1 MEGGAERSKCQ
12 FILFF
17 NHFLFQ
23 LTDDVEKSRS
33 TFEALNSQ
41 LLEEL
46 PKLLEVSTS
55 IFNDSVS
62 EFVLL
67 RKIFVGK
74 VTKELLS
81 LMDVSLFSID

>member
-1 MEGGAERSKCQ
+1 MSIYIQ
-12 FILFF
+12 TFF
-17 NHFLFQ
+17 FQ

-81 LMDVSLFSID
+81 LMDVSIFSID

>member
-1 MEGGAERSKCQ
+1 MPTPPNVFR
-12 FILFF
+12 LT
-17 NHFLFQ
+17 LQ
-23 LTDDVEKSRS
+23 LTDDVEKCRS

-46 PKLLEVSTS
+46 PKLLETSTS
-55 IFNDSVS
+55 IFTDAVN

-74 VTKELLS
+74 VTKELLA
-81 LMDVSLFSID
+81 LMDVSSFL

>member
-1 MEGGAERSKCQ
+1 VS
-12 FILFF
+12 
-17 NHFLFQ
+17 FQ
-23 LTDDVEKSRS
+23 VTDDVEKCRS

-46 PKLLEVSTS
+46 PKLLEIATS
-55 IFNDSVS
+55 IFTDSVG

-67 RKIFVGK
+67 RKVFVGK

-81 LMDVSLFSID
+81 LMDVSQFVFKCLLVKCYLY